1 MLTCVR
7 PLHYLW
13 QAISKDRRPSQIA
26 WGIAIGFLVGL
37 IPKGNLTAWLFG
49 TLLFALRVNIGAG
62 LLTALLVASVSS
74 WLDPL
79 THGIG
84 LRLLQTKF
92 VHGSF
97 VSWYEL
103 PLVPWL
109 GFNNTVTLGSTVLGL
124 ALLLPLQHIAEAI
137 VRSCQAKWPN
147 SQTAM
152 TNARAKMSEPT
163 RHNATPVLAATGTAP
178 SPPLQRVAAERP
190 STQANPRSSKLTK
203 PNKLGQAIQSQG
215 WGH

>member
-13 QAISKDRRPSQIA
+13 QAISKDRSPNQIA
-26 WGIAIGFLVGL
+26 WGIAIGFVVGL
-37 IPKGNLTAWLFG
+37 IPKGNLTAWMFG
-49 TLLFALRVNIGAG
+49 TLFFALRVNIGAG
-62 LLTALLVASVSS
+62 LLTALLVASISS

-92 VHGSF
+92 AHDSL

-124 ALLLPLQHIAEAI
+124 ALLVPLQHFAKST
-137 VRSCQAKWPN
+137 VRSYQAKWSS
-147 SQTAM
+147 SQT
-152 TNARAKMSEPT
+152 TQT
-163 RHNATPVLAATGTAP
+163 NATPLLALTSA
-178 SPPLQRVAAERP
+178 SSNSSLQRVATERP
-190 STQANPRSSKLTK
+190 SMQPNTRSTKPAK